1 MAWSP
6 ECSATVTGFSLI
18 WKWVLLTTS
27 VTACS
32 IYESIFSAPFG
43 IFYVRTEIWKETFQ
57 KKIIYKPLV
66 GCSLSLNSHFQMGV
80 TVMGF
85 AEHFGLWVLS
95 YVMCVLPDDKLFWKK
110 PQRYKLKHHSHQ
122 MEKLSNNLIV
132 KERKMQILS
141 TIRSCAD
148 ACKNL
153 EKSNRSSRFRVL

>member
-1 MAWSP
+1 MKSKIIIKCCNLLRLCQILYCCKISDDFFVLCTKIRQCKDKMFLFCRRHLEKLIASHKSEEIDWRFLQLI
-6 ECSATVTGFSLI
+6 CLTSLI
-18 WKWVLLTTS
+18 V
-27 VTACS
+27 
-32 IYESIFSAPFG
+32 
-43 IFYVRTEIWKETFQ
+43 
-57 KKIIYKPLV
+57 
-66 GCSLSLNSHFQMGV
+66 
-80 TVMGF
+80 
-85 AEHFGLWVLS
+85 LWVLS